1 MERLI
6 MGIWSIV
13 ILGNIHLREVIC
25 TSKDGD
31 RFWRMPKCYIRGN
44 TIKYL
49 RVPDEVGTYHL
60 VGLSRENR
68 STTCCQ
74 QEIQSLT
81 QLPSTMEIN
90 DGEEEEFEFSRNYFL
105 AKELAGSGKKS
116 TRKISDIKVV
126 DEQFCFLT
134 LQELRA
140 ASANIEPK
148 HEKEI
153 NLDCMS

>member
-1 MERLI
+1 MSDPTLQ
-6 MGIWSIV
+6 S
-13 ILGNIHLREVIC
+13 GNVP
-25 TSKDGD
+25 SG
-31 RFWRMPKCYIRGN
+31 FIR
-44 TIKYL
+44 
-49 RVPDEVGTYHL
+49 
-60 VGLSRENR
+60 
-68 STTCCQ
+68 CQ

-105 AKELAGSGKKS
+105 AKELAGSGA
-116 TRKISDIKVV
+116 
-126 DEQFCFLT
+126 
-134 LQELRA
+134 RA